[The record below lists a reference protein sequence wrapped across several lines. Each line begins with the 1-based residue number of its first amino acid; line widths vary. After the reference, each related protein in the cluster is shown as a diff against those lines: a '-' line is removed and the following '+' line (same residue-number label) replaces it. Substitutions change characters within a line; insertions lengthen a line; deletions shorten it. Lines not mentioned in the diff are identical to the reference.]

1 MIRRKPKE
9 VKAKEY
15 LGKQVLWVTTKN
27 HESILIHS

>member
-9 VKAKEY
+9 AKKKEY
-15 LGKQVLWVTTKN
+15 SGRQVLWVTTKN